1 MPGFSLQIS
10 FWNGWLVCFFTSCL
24 YPVLLDEL
32 SGITPIKRRPGQLQR
47 RPAALRSRAETTAGP
62 APPSR
67 AVTAARP
74 APPSRAG
81 MAAKTMTMD
90 SCARAVTLR
99 PGRADIRGGDGGKGE
114 PVDKQLRFNWL
125 NPTVALLFVL
135 YRLPVRQFAIVHKVK
150 WIRSVFAFLWV

>member
-47 RPAALRSRAETTAGP
+47 RPAALLSRAGTTTGP

-67 AVTAARP
+67 AGTAARP

-114 PVDKQLRFNWL
+114 PVDKQLRLKSHCCFVVCFV
-125 NPTVALLFVL
+125 PTTGTPI
-135 YRLPVRQFAIVHKVK
+135 RLIIVHKVK
-150 WIRSVFAFLWV
+150 CIRSVFAFLWV